1 MKNRYSI
8 YKNLYGASACLLT
21 ACMVLTAC
29 DKEKEFTPAMSEAKL
44 INSIT
49 FDVSATLPLA
59 IGMDSTIVYSVEAPD
74 DLEDRTIVWKST
86 DESIARVSQDGTIT
100 GVAEGTAVIS
110 ATPPIGF
117 GATASVKVE
126 IVPEIIKATSLTLTN
141 PREGEVIYETDKI
154 QFEAQV
160 LPADHTYSYLT
171 WKSSDE
177 NIATVS
183 SQGLVNCLKAGEVT
197 ISALTHDHSGVYG
210 SYVLKVVEYIP
221 VEHVAIEPYTDMI
234 CVSMGDIA
242 LDITYTPAD
251 ATLGSVDWVS
261 SDENVATVDL
271 GIVTPKGFGTTVIT
285 ATCRATGET
294 ASTTISVESGWWIWD
309 TRNEFGEWTVQGQAT
324 NGPKIE
330 RKDGKLVVTLGSGS
344 KRRADLRLPVND
356 KNPLYLDIATY
367 PVFAMRC
374 DIPKGGANTLDAVAL
389 SGVNIGGPKCNDG
402 ITLADGT
409 RLIYYDIAALNKYDL
424 GVIGFKTFQIK
435 VADIPEANV
444 TSDTYNVYWVRTF
457 KSVAEMENFA
467 EAEVAAGK

>member
-1 MKNRYSI
+1 M
-8 YKNLYGASACLLT
+8 
-21 ACMVLTAC
+21 
-29 DKEKEFTPAMSEAKL
+29 
-44 INSIT
+44 
-49 FDVSATLPLA
+49 
-59 IGMDSTIVYSVEAPD
+59 
-74 DLEDRTIVWKST
+74 
-86 DESIARVSQDGTIT
+86 
-100 GVAEGTAVIS
+100 
-110 ATPPIGF
+110 
-117 GATASVKVE
+117 E

-242 LDITYTPAD
+242 LDVTYTPAD

>member
-183 SQGLVNCLKAGEVT
+183 SQGLVNCLKE
-197 ISALTHDHSGVYG
+197 
-210 SYVLKVVEYIP
+210 K
-221 VEHVAIEPYTDMI
+221 
-234 CVSMGDIA
+234 
-242 LDITYTPAD
+242 
-251 ATLGSVDWVS
+251 
-261 SDENVATVDL
+261 
-271 GIVTPKGFGTTVIT
+271 
-285 ATCRATGET
+285 
-294 ASTTISVESGWWIWD
+294 
-309 TRNEFGEWTVQGQAT
+309 
-324 NGPKIE
+324 
-330 RKDGKLVVTLGSGS
+330 
-344 KRRADLRLPVND
+344 
-356 KNPLYLDIATY
+356 
-367 PVFAMRC
+367 
-374 DIPKGGANTLDAVAL
+374 
-389 SGVNIGGPKCNDG
+389 
-402 ITLADGT
+402 
-409 RLIYYDIAALNKYDL
+409 
-424 GVIGFKTFQIK
+424 
-435 VADIPEANV
+435 
-444 TSDTYNVYWVRTF
+444 
-457 KSVAEMENFA
+457 
-467 EAEVAAGK
+467 

>member
-242 LDITYTPAD
+242 LDVTYTPAD

-374 DIPKGGANTLDAVAL
+374 DIPKANTLDAVAL